1 MKEIE
6 REDRIGKARK
16 KREEFQEG
24 MKRREIQTRI
34 TENLKILPKNKQILL
49 EKQVNK
55 EMLMCLKEAKEEIW
69 KKWRQRKGRGLKN
82 PGGKLKEY
90 TLEMKLARIEKE
102 TDKYKKELEEE
113 EKRNK
118 EKSDR
123 LVKKRKKEEHWE
135 MLRWVVA
142 FIDEQKENWEETRRE
157 KLEERE
163 LAEQMEE
170 WEKLSKTE
178 KIEKL
183 VKEEKQKQEKEEP
196 ERKKKSR

>member
-118 EKSDR
+118 ENK
-123 LVKKRKKEEHWE
+123 LG
-135 MLRWVVA
+135 L
-142 FIDEQKENWEETRRE
+142 NWA
-157 KLEERE
+157 KLGLGLTSE
-163 LAEQMEE
+163 LPTKTPKASISHTKYVCQTFHQLITTTTI
-170 WEKLSKTE
+170 LSFSYPLSFPNYPCCSK
-178 KIEKL
+178 
-183 VKEEKQKQEKEEP
+183 
-196 ERKKKSR
+196 